1 MIRSFF
7 HVVLPS
13 AFALFLLV
21 GCDATA
27 TYEEDA
33 QPYLRVLGI
42 EQPVEKLADDAPV
55 SLHKALELTNRHNEN
70 LAVEGENYVQ
80 ALIDKQRRVAA
91 FLPTLT
97 LGPSYTRR
105 AGDGARPTGRDE
117 FDLPVVGEINLFNGY
132 RDVAALY
139 ANASTIEERKAI
151 LQDLQAAFLLETA
164 FTFYNALRLESSVKA
179 LENTATLQEERL
191 RDIRARLENGLAK
204 PLDVSQADAQA
215 ADTRVQLIAAKN
227 AVRNARTA
235 LALLTANKMDER
247 LLIDD
252 FSPPKETAELA
263 IWQEL
268 AAKYRHDILAADKA
282 LETAKHEVET
292 AFGQYYPSVTLN
304 LEYVLSLDN
313 TSSLNQWNAILQAT
327 VPIFTAG
334 RIEADV
340 RTAWSRVRQAH
351 LRSQFTRRQ
360 VVADIERVL
369 HDFLSAGE
377 QIVQLR
383 RRVAAGEQAVKQAE
397 ASYDV
402 RLATNL
408 DRLVAQ
414 DELLSA
420 RLDLIT
426 QEYLYKVAYIA
437 MLRAAGRIQTEMKVG
452 EGQ

>member
-1 MIRSFF
+1 MIRFF
-7 HVVLPS
+7 LHVVLLS
-13 AFALFLLV
+13 AAALFLLA
-21 GCDATA
+21 GCDSTA
-27 TYEEDA
+27 TYGEDA

-42 EQPVEKLADDAPV
+42 DQPVEKLADDAPV
-55 SLHKALELTNRHNEN
+55 SLHKTLELTNRHNEN
-70 LAVEGENYVQ
+70 LAVEGENFVQ

-105 AGDGARPTGRDE
+105 AGDGARPTGRDVFE
-117 FDLPVVGEINLFNGY
+117 LPVVGEINLFNGY

-151 LQDLQAAFLLETA
+151 LQDLQASLLLETA

-204 PLDVSQADAQA
+204 PLDVSQADAQT
-215 ADTRVQLIAAKN
+215 ADTRVQLIAARN

-235 LALLTANKMDER
+235 LALLTAHKMDAR
-247 LLIDD
+247 QLVDD
-252 FSPPKETAELA
+252 YSPPREVAE
-263 IWQEL
+263 ITFWQEL
-268 AAKYRHDILAADKA
+268 AAKHRHDILAADKA
-282 LETAKHEVET
+282 LETAKHEVEI

-304 LEYVLSLDN
+304 LEYVLSIDN
-313 TSSLNQWNAILQAT
+313 TSTENQWNAILRAS

-340 RTAWSRVRQAH
+340 RSAWSRVRQAH
-351 LRSQFTRRQ
+351 LRTQLTRRQ

-377 QIVQLR
+377 QIVQLK

-426 QEYLYKVAYIA
+426 QEYSYKVAYIA
-437 MLRAAGRIQTEMKVG
+437 LLRAAGRMQVEMKVG
-452 EGQ
+452 EGN